1 MRKKMAKKSEIERD
15 RDAWPRFE
23 QFVRDVAR
31 AGSKHR
37 IAKPKARPASKGRVR
52 KGSSRA

>member
-37 IAKPKARPASKGRVR
+37 ISKPKTRPASKGRVR